1 MADENKE
8 LNINELNDVNGGLK
22 AQAFNKGLALADDAR
37 IQSAAA
43 GGMGLAS
50 AARNSISFNTLE
62 EANDY
67 AKKVGLALFDTVEAA
82 NNWINTGNRASL
94 I

>member
-8 LNINELNDVNGGLK
+8 LNINELNDVNGGLR

-43 GGMGLAS
+43 GGVGLTDAKHRS
-50 AARNSISFNTLE
+50 LSFTTLE

-67 AKKVGLALFDTVEAA
+67 AKNVGLALFDTVEAA